1 MFKNIKKWW
10 QQHLKDVEE
19 YKQEDL
25 LKKKMEIRSFVMRWY
40 EAKYKAEENQIPY
53 WIEANNELEE
63 NIKTDAD
70 ILYYYSKI
78 KNISK
83 RYK

>member
-1 MFKNIKKWW
+1 MGW
-10 QQHLKDVEE
+10 
-19 YKQEDL
+19 
-25 LKKKMEIRSFVMRWY
+25 
-40 EAKYKAEENQIPY
+40 YKAKHEDENNPIPY
-53 WIEANNELEE
+53 WIEANKELKE